1 MLPTQEEIL
10 GSEISEQ
17 GPAFSPNLPVCPVP
31 YSGGTSLVKPALKGS
46 CNFAVAQ
53 SILLLVFS
61 RYQRVLLERQS
72 L

>member
-17 GPAFSPNLPVCPVP
+17 GPAFSPNFPVCPVP

-46 CNFAVAQ
+46 CNFAVA
-53 SILLLVFS
+53 
-61 RYQRVLLERQS
+61 
-72 L
+72 